1 MIEVNPLL
9 LTGAVIGTITAL
21 LIAAYVLV
29 KDKKSQMGFE
39 RTMKDGEIMHRLVAY
54 AKPYWKQFVLVLFLM
69 MFSIAYDIISPLII
83 GNIEEL
89 VAGDFVLPALYA
101 RVGGYVVVLLFSM
114 GSTYLQAVILQRV
127 GQRIVSDLR
136 EDLFTHIESLS
147 HEQLNEIPVGNAGDP
162 CDQRY
167 QRDFDDVY
175 EPAGQPDKECFCYCR
190 HISCNDLLKL

>member
-101 RVGGYVVVLLFSM
+101 RP
-114 GSTYLQAVILQRV
+114 ARRQR
-127 GQRIVSDLR
+127 QFWRKR
-136 EDLFTHIESLS
+136 T
-147 HEQLNEIPVGNAGDP
+147 
-162 CDQRY
+162 
-167 QRDFDDVY
+167 
-175 EPAGQPDKECFCYCR
+175 
-190 HISCNDLLKL
+190 SC

>member
-21 LIAAYVLV
+21 LTAAYVLV

-101 RVGGYVVVLLFSM
+101 RVGGYVVVLLFS
-114 GSTYLQAVILQRV
+114 
-127 GQRIVSDLR
+127 
-136 EDLFTHIESLS
+136 
-147 HEQLNEIPVGNAGDP
+147 
-162 CDQRY
+162 
-167 QRDFDDVY
+167 
-175 EPAGQPDKECFCYCR
+175 
-190 HISCNDLLKL
+190 

>member
-29 KDKKSQMGFE
+29 KDKKSRMGFE

-83 GNIEEL
+83 GNI
-89 VAGDFVLPALYA
+89 D
-101 RVGGYVVVLLFSM
+101 RKSVV
-114 GSTYLQAVILQRV
+114 
-127 GQRIVSDLR
+127 
-136 EDLFTHIESLS
+136 
-147 HEQLNEIPVGNAGDP
+147 
-162 CDQRY
+162 
-167 QRDFDDVY
+167 
-175 EPAGQPDKECFCYCR
+175 
-190 HISCNDLLKL
+190 

>member
-114 GSTYLQAVILQRV
+114 G
-127 GQRIVSDLR
+127 D
-136 EDLFTHIESLS
+136 
-147 HEQLNEIPVGNAGDP
+147 
-162 CDQRY
+162 
-167 QRDFDDVY
+167 
-175 EPAGQPDKECFCYCR
+175 
-190 HISCNDLLKL
+190 

>member
-83 GNIEEL
+83 VI
-89 VAGDFVLPALYA
+89 
-101 RVGGYVVVLLFSM
+101 SK
-114 GSTYLQAVILQRV
+114 SWLQVILFC
-127 GQRIVSDLR
+127 L
-136 EDLFTHIESLS
+136 
-147 HEQLNEIPVGNAGDP
+147 P
-162 CDQRY
+162 CM
-167 QRDFDDVY
+167 
-175 EPAGQPDKECFCYCR
+175 PG
-190 HISCNDLLKL
+190 

>member
-83 GNIEEL
+83 GNIDRNDNIYL
-89 VAGDFVLPALYA
+89 VRTVCNSQCSLCHF
-101 RVGGYVVVLLFSM
+101 
-114 GSTYLQAVILQRV
+114 YL
-127 GQRIVSDLR
+127 DK
-136 EDLFTHIESLS
+136 SL
-147 HEQLNEIPVGNAGDP
+147 
-162 CDQRY
+162 
-167 QRDFDDVY
+167 
-175 EPAGQPDKECFCYCR
+175 
-190 HISCNDLLKL
+190 

>member
-21 LIAAYVLV
+21 LTAAYVLV

-101 RVGGYVVVLLFSM
+101 RVGGLC
-114 GSTYLQAVILQRV
+114 GSAAVFNGKYL
-127 GQRIVSDLR
+127 S
-136 EDLFTHIESLS
+136 
-147 HEQLNEIPVGNAGDP
+147 AGG
-162 CDQRY
+162 
-167 QRDFDDVY
+167 DFA
-175 EPAGQPDKECFCYCR
+175 AGWTADCV
-190 HISCNDLLKL
+190 